1 MKNNSKMM
9 QIHCP
14 HCDGLVELADNANG
28 LFECP
33 HCGDEFEWGDNT
45 LSELY
50 EFLDRYF
57 WFGLLTPFLVSIIFL
72 ILTDIIVNPSGWE
85 GFGYAVIAALLCPLA
100 AIVLIIFGQNRGKSS
115 ITIGASSTLALV
127 LLIGFFMLLLGA

>member
-1 MKNNSKMM
+1 MV

-14 HCDGLVELADNANG
+14 HCDGLVELPDKANG

-45 LSELY
+45 FRELY
-50 EFLDRYF
+50 EFLNIYF

-85 GFGYAVIAALLCPLA
+85 GLGYFFIAVLLCALA
-100 AIVLIIFGQNRGKSS
+100 ATVLIIFGQIRGKSS

-127 LLIGFFMLLLGA
+127 LLIVVFMFLAWA

>member
-1 MKNNSKMM
+1 M

-14 HCDGLVELADNANG
+14 HCDGLVELANNANG

-45 LSELY
+45 LRDLHAY
-50 EFLDRYF
+50 FYTFLNRYF
-57 WFGLLTPFLVSIIFL
+57 WFGLLTPFLVSMIFL
-72 ILTDIIVNPSGWE
+72 ILTGIIVNPTGWDVLLY
-85 GFGYAVIAALLCPLA
+85 FSIAVQLYPLA
-100 AIVLIIFGQNRGKSS
+100 AIVLIIFGQTRGKSS

-127 LLIGFFMLLLGA
+127 LLIVVFMFLAWA

>member
-1 MKNNSKMM
+1 MV

-14 HCDGLVELADNANG
+14 HCDGLIELADNVNG

-45 LSELY
+45 LRDLHAY
-50 EFLDRYF
+50 FYTFLNRYF

-72 ILTDIIVNPSGWE
+72 ILTDIIVNPTGWDSL
-85 GFGYAVIAALLCPLA
+85 GYFLIAILLCPIA
-100 AIVLIIFGQNRGKSS
+100 AIILIIYGQIKGDSS
-115 ITIGASSTLALV
+115 ITKGAASNLGLV
-127 LLIGFFMLLLGA
+127 LMIFFILILIDS